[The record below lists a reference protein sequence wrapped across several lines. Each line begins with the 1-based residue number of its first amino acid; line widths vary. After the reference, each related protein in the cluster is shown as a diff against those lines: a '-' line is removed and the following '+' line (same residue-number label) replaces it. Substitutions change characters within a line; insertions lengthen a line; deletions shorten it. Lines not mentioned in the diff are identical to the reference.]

1 MSTDRTGAEQHRRLV
16 AAGLSVQLLPTLTDV
31 DTAASAELVAR
42 LAPGHQF
49 RPPLA
54 ADRTGARMM
63 EGALSP
69 YEGALRQAVTLDL
82 VAADGQVLPL
92 AIQRYLADADPVD
105 RTVLDLCVPPVL
117 DVGCGPGRIVHALSA
132 AGLPALGVDI
142 ADVAVALTQQRGA
155 PALIRSVFERVPG
168 EGRWPT
174 VLVLDGNVGI
184 GGDVAGLL
192 TAGSAPDGAGRFG
205 DRRGQRC
212 DPEVDEVLEVRFR
225 TEDAADRSA
234 VSVGGGRLGGAEPA
248 RRPGRTGGRP
258 ISGRPAAG
266 CSCG

>member
-1 MSTDRTGAEQHRRLV
+1 MR
-16 AAGLSVQLLPTLTDV
+16 
-31 DTAASAELVAR
+31 
-42 LAPGHQF
+42 
-49 RPPLA
+49 
-54 ADRTGARMM
+54 

-69 YEGALRQAVTLDL
+69 YEGALRQAAELDL

-92 AIQRYLADADPVD
+92 AIQRYLADADSVD
-105 RTVLDLCVPPVL
+105 RTVLELCVPPVL

-155 PALIRSVFERVPG
+155 PALIRSVFERLPG

-192 TAGSAPDGAGRFG
+192 ERLAGLMAPGGSVIVEASSV
-205 DRRGQRC
+205 
-212 DPEVDEVLEVRFR
+212 DPAVDEVLEVRFR
-225 TEDAADRSA
+225 TADGPIGARFPWAVVGSAAVIRHAQPAGLVPVDQWSA
-234 VSVGGGRLGGAEPA
+234 GGRVFLRLA
-248 RRPGRTGGRP
+248 RDTEIR
-258 ISGRPAAG
+258 
-266 CSCG
+266 